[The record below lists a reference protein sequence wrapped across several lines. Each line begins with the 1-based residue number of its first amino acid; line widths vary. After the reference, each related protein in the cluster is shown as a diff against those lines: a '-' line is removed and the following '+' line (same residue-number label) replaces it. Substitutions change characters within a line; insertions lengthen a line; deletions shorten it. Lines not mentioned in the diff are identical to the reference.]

1 MHECT
6 YTVKLVKGE
15 VGHFKYVLL
24 SRLKI
29 KIQFKAVKVALSA
42 TDAQSLYCVNVGQTA
57 HERD

>member
-1 MHECT
+1 MWPFQIC
-6 YTVKLVKGE
+6 
-15 VGHFKYVLL
+15 VGLL

-42 TDAQSLYCVNVGQTA
+42 TDAQSLYCVNVGQPA